1 MSSIFFRFA
10 QKTFGIATLAL
21 LTLAQSGLSQ
31 APDPD
36 QLISAR
42 LFSDSKTV
50 KPGEAV
56 WLGVEIEIEKGWHV
70 YWKTS
75 GDTGLPTEIEW
86 TVPEEA
92 MVEPLLY
99 PTPYFYEYQ
108 DSASY
113 AYKGKILL
121 LSRLTLSADMEI
133 PGNISI
139 GCNLSALVC
148 NESNCLPYGKELGI
162 ELSAGTKTVLD
173 PKMAE
178 KILVSAQT
186 RPTAIPEGSS
196 VSALAKGESVG
207 IEWQARDLE
216 KLEIEEFDFFAEG
229 DFFDHAFR
237 PKFARTEGGHLLATL
252 RKSDSA
258 DGLPGLVRGVLAH
271 PSLDRAWSVNLS
283 IDQAV
288 YGKASETLE
297 NSSLSVDAGS
307 EASESELPFLWALL
321 GMILVALAVWTYGKT
336 NQPANS
342 SVQKTRGRLLAL
354 AFLGSG
360 IWLGCPKDKDDS
372 GLRWEEWSPERQE
385 SLLAEGRA
393 VYVDYTAKWC
403 QSCQFNK
410 RVYESA
416 EVIDQFN
423 ELDVVT
429 LKADWTKRGP
439 LILKSLESFGRKGV
453 PLNVYYPPA
462 GEGGG
467 PSPSTPKSSPD
478 ATEPIVFSEVLT
490 EDSVLTVLKTG
501 EPYLVPESGGFAS
514 ILGFAFLGGL
524 ILNLMPC
531 VFPVL
536 GLKIMSF
543 VKQAGEEKSKIS
555 RHGVIFT
562 CGVVLSFWM
571 LVGVLFALRETL
583 GEDLGWGFQLQEPV
597 FVFVLAAFLLIF
609 AMSLSGVFEIGLSLT
624 GVGSELSRKSG
635 YAGSF
640 FSGVL
645 ATVVATPCMAPF
657 LGVAVGAA
665 LTMEIVPAFGI
676 FTSVAI
682 GLSFPYLSL
691 SIFPGWISKL
701 PKPGAWMD
709 TFKQAMAF
717 PLYATVAW
725 LLWTLASLL

>member
-1 MSSIFFRFA
+1 MSSSFFRFA
-10 QKTFGIATLAL
+10 NQSFGIVTLFL
-21 LTLAQSGLSQ
+21 LTIAQSALSQ

-36 QLISAR
+36 RVISAR
-42 LFSDSKTV
+42 LFSDASAI
-50 KPGEAV
+50 KPGDSV

-75 GDTGLPTEIEW
+75 GDTGVPTEVEW
-86 TVPEEA
+86 TVSEDA
-92 MVEPLLY
+92 MIEPPLY

-121 LSRLTLSADMEI
+121 LSRLTLPGDGGI
-133 PGNISI
+133 PATPLSI
-139 GCNLSALVC
+139 QCDLSALVC
-148 NESNCLPYGKELGI
+148 NESNCLPYGKELSL
-162 ELSAGTKTVLD
+162 ELPVGEKTILVPD
-173 PKMAE
+173 HVE
-178 KILVSAQT
+178 KI
-186 RPTAIPEGSS
+186 S
-196 VSALAKGESVG
+196 VSEKYRPDTTPDGTDVSGIAKGGSVG

-216 KLEIEEFDFFAEG
+216 KLEVEQFDFFAEG
-229 DFFDHAFR
+229 DFFDHSFR
-237 PKFARTEGGHLLATL
+237 PKFERTEGGHLLATL
-252 RKSDSA
+252 KKSDSM
-258 DGLPGLVRGVLAH
+258 DGSPGSVRGVLAH
-271 PSLDRAWSVNLS
+271 PDLERAWSVNLQ
-283 IDQAV
+283 IEQTV
-288 YGKASETLE
+288 YGKASETLK
-297 NSSLSVDAGS
+297 NSSLSVAQEGS
-307 EASESELPFLWALL
+307 AASESELPFLWTLL
-321 GMILVALAVWTYGKT
+321 GMILVAFAIWTYGKT
-336 NQPANS
+336 NQPVNS
-342 SVQKTRGRLLAL
+342 SAQKSRGKALTL
-354 AFLGSG
+354 AFLGAG
-360 IWLGCPKDKDDS
+360 VWLGFPKEQNEA
-372 GLRWEEWSPERQE
+372 GLRWQNWTPERQE
-385 SLLAEGRA
+385 SLLAEGRG

-410 RVYESA
+410 RIYESE
-416 EVIDQFN
+416 EVIAQF
-423 ELDVVT
+423 EKLGVVP

-439 LILKSLESFGRKGV
+439 TILESLESFGRKGV

-462 GEGGG
+462 DQGG
-467 PSPSTPKSSPD
+467 S
-478 ATEPIVFSEVLT
+478 EPILFSEVLT

-501 EPYLVPESGGFAS
+501 KPYLAPETGGFLS
-514 ILGFAFLGGL
+514 ILTFAFLGGL

-555 RHGVIFT
+555 RHGAVFT
-562 CGVVLSFWM
+562 CGVVLSFWV

-583 GEDLGWGFQLQEPV
+583 GEDLGWGFQLQEPA
-597 FVFVLAAFLLIF
+597 FVFLLAVFLLIF
-609 AMSLSGVFEIGLSLT
+609 AMSLSGVFEIGLSMI
-624 GVGSELSRKSG
+624 GVGSKLSRKSG

-665 LTMEIVPAFGI
+665 LTMDLLPAFAI

-682 GLSFPYLSL
+682 GLSFPYLLL
-691 SIFPGWISKL
+691 SVFPGWISKL

-717 PLYATVAW
+717 PLYATVVW

>member
-1 MSSIFFRFA
+1 MSSSFFRFA
-10 QKTFGIATLAL
+10 AKSFGIATLFL
-21 LTLAQSGLSQ
+21 LTIAQSALGQ
-31 APDPD
+31 VPDPD
-36 QLISAR
+36 QLISVR
-42 LFSDSKTV
+42 LFSDASTV
-50 KPGEAV
+50 KPGDSV
-56 WLGVEIEIEKGWHV
+56 WLGIEIEIEKDWHV

-86 TVPEEA
+86 TISEEA
-92 MVEPLLY
+92 MIEPPLY

-113 AYKGKILL
+113 AYKGKLLL
-121 LSRLTLSADMEI
+121 LSRLTLPGDGEISAKAL
-133 PGNISI
+133 SI
-139 GCNLSALVC
+139 QCDLSALVC
-148 NESNCLPYGKELGI
+148 NEFNCLPYGKELSL
-162 ELSAGTKTVLD
+162 ELPVGKKTVLVPD
-173 PKMAE
+173 HVE
-178 KILVSAQT
+178 KI
-186 RPTAIPEGSS
+186 S
-196 VSALAKGESVG
+196 VSEKYRPDTIPKGTDVSGIAKGGSVG

-216 KLEIEEFDFFAEG
+216 KLEVGKFDFFAEG
-229 DFFDHAFR
+229 DFFDHSFR
-237 PKFARTEGGHLLATL
+237 PKFERTQSGHLLATL
-252 RKSDSA
+252 KKSDSM
-258 DGLPGLVRGVLAH
+258 DGLPGSVRGVLAH
-271 PSLDRAWSVNLS
+271 PGLERAWSVNLQ

-288 YGKASETLE
+288 YGKASETLK
-297 NSSLSVDAGS
+297 NSSLSVAQEGS
-307 EASESELPFLWALL
+307 AASESELPFLWTLL
-321 GMILVALAVWTYGKT
+321 GMILVAFAIWTYGKT
-336 NQPANS
+336 NQPVNS
-342 SVQKTRGRLLAL
+342 SAQKTRGWVLAL
-354 AFLGSG
+354 AFLGAG
-360 IWLGCPKDKDDS
+360 VWLGYPKEKDDK
-372 GLRWEEWSPERQE
+372 GLSWEKWSPERQE
-385 SLLAEGRA
+385 SLLAEGRG

-410 RVYESA
+410 RIYESE
-416 EVIDQFN
+416 EVIGQF
-423 ELDVVT
+423 EKLDIVA

-439 LILKSLESFGRKGV
+439 TILESLESFQRKGV

-462 GEGGG
+462 SGQGG
-467 PSPSTPKSSPD
+467 D
-478 ATEPIVFSEVLT
+478 AEPILFSEVLT

-501 EPYLVPESGGFAS
+501 KPYLAPESGGFLS

-555 RHGVIFT
+555 RHGAVFT
-562 CGVVLSFWM
+562 CGVVLSFWV

-583 GEDLGWGFQLQEPV
+583 GEDLGWGFQLQEPA
-597 FVFVLAAFLLIF
+597 FVFLLAVFLLIF
-609 AMSLSGVFEIGLSLT
+609 AMSLSGVFEIGLSMI
-624 GVGSELSRKSG
+624 GVGSKLSQKSG

-665 LTMEIVPAFGI
+665 LTMDLLPAFAI
-676 FTSVAI
+676 FTSVAL
-682 GLSFPYLSL
+682 GLSFPYLLL
-691 SIFPGWISKL
+691 SVFPGWISKL

-717 PLYATVAW
+717 PLYATVVW

>member
-1 MSSIFFRFA
+1 MSSRFFRFA
-10 QKTFGIATLAL
+10 NQSFGIATLFL
-21 LTLAQSGLSQ
+21 LTVAQSVLGQ

-36 QLISAR
+36 RVISVR
-42 LFSDSKTV
+42 LFSDASAV
-50 KPGEAV
+50 KPGDSV

-86 TVPEEA
+86 TISEDA
-92 MVEPLLY
+92 MIEPPLY

-121 LSRLTLSADMEI
+121 LSRLTLPGDGEI
-133 PGNISI
+133 PAKTLSI
-139 GCNLSALVC
+139 QCDLSALVC
-148 NESNCLPYGKELGI
+148 NEFNCLPYGKELSL
-162 ELSAGTKTVLD
+162 ELPIGEKTILVPD
-173 PKMAE
+173 HVE
-178 KILVSAQT
+178 KI
-186 RPTAIPEGSS
+186 S
-196 VSALAKGESVG
+196 VSEKHRPDTTPKGTDVSGIAKGGSVG
-207 IEWQARDLE
+207 IEWQARDLK
-216 KLEIEEFDFFAEG
+216 KLEVEQFDFFAEG
-229 DFFDHAFR
+229 DFFDHSFR
-237 PKFARTEGGHLLATL
+237 PKFERTEGGHLLATL
-252 RKSDSA
+252 KKSDSM
-258 DGLPGLVRGVLAH
+258 DELPGSVRGVLSH
-271 PSLDRAWSVNLS
+271 PGLERAWSVNLQ
-283 IDQAV
+283 IEQAV
-288 YGKASETLE
+288 YGKASETLK
-297 NSSLSVDAGS
+297 NSSLSVAQEGS
-307 EASESELPFLWALL
+307 AAAESELPFLWTLL
-321 GMILVALAVWTYGKT
+321 GMILVAFAIWTYGKT
-336 NQPANS
+336 NQPVNS
-342 SVQKTRGRLLAL
+342 SAQKSRGKALTL
-354 AFLGSG
+354 AFLGAG
-360 IWLGCPKDKDDS
+360 VWLGFPKEQNEA
-372 GLRWEEWSPERQE
+372 GLRWQKWSPERQE
-385 SLLAEGRA
+385 SLLAEGRG

-410 RVYESA
+410 RIYESEDMIA
-416 EVIDQFN
+416 QF
-423 ELDVVT
+423 EKLGIVA

-439 LILKSLESFGRKGV
+439 TILESLESFGRKGV
-453 PLNVYYPPA
+453 PLNVYYPPVDQ
-462 GEGGG
+462 GGG
-467 PSPSTPKSSPD
+467 S
-478 ATEPIVFSEVLT
+478 EPILFSEVLT

-501 EPYLVPESGGFAS
+501 KPYLAPESGGFLS

-555 RHGVIFT
+555 RHGAVFT
-562 CGVVLSFWM
+562 CGVVLSFWV

-583 GEDLGWGFQLQEPV
+583 GEDLGWGFQLQEPA
-597 FVFVLAAFLLIF
+597 FVFLLAVFLLIF
-609 AMSLSGVFEIGLSLT
+609 AMSLSGVFEIGLSMI
-624 GVGSELSRKSG
+624 GVGSKLSQKSG

-665 LTMEIVPAFGI
+665 LTMDLLPAFAI

-682 GLSFPYLSL
+682 GLSFPYLLL
-691 SIFPGWISKL
+691 SVFPGWISKL

-717 PLYATVAW
+717 PLYATVVW